1 MISANT
7 IVVSILWAG
16 LSAPLLSSPD
26 LSWYREFHFGTSLPI
41 VAKQIH
47 MKPSEAKT
55 IHERPAVIQEL
66 EWQTQIYSDPSPRAD
81 SVKGILFSFYNG
93 ELFRIV
99 VTYDSGRTE
108 GMTDEDF
115 IGAVSAKYGPDTR
128 PAADITLSATHL
140 YNDGEKITS
149 IRSEKVIA
157 RWEDAQYSFNLIRSS
172 SLYDYGLVMY
182 SKRLDALAQAAITEA
197 IRLDEQEAPQ
207 REIARQQKKDEENR
221 VRQEKARRTNKVPF
235 RP

>member
-1 MISANT
+1 MISAN
-7 IVVSILWAG
+7 IVVISILWAG
-16 LSAPLLSSPD
+16 LSVPLLSSPD
-26 LSWYREFHFGTSLPI
+26 LSWYREFHFGTSLPV

-47 MKPSEAKT
+47 MKPSEART

-66 EWQTQIYSDPSPRAD
+66 EWQAQIYAGPSLRAD

-93 ELFRIV
+93 ELFRIG

-115 IGAVSAKYGPDTR
+115 IGAISARYGPGAR
-128 PAADITLSATHL
+128 PAANITLSATHL
-140 YNDGEKITS
+140 YSDGEKTIS
-149 IRSEKVIA
+149 IRSERVIA
-157 RWEDAQYSFNLIRSS
+157 RWEDAQYSFNLIQSS

-182 SKRLDALAQAAITEA
+182 SKRLEALALAAIIEA
-197 IRLDEQEAPQ
+197 IRLDLQEAPQ
-207 REIARQQKKDEENR
+207 RELARQKKKEDENR
-221 VRQEKARRTNKVPF
+221 ARQETARQMNKVPF